1 HKFSGAASRCLNDGE
16 IEPLSCKTL
25 SSPLSLSQLS
35 SLTLSAV
42 TPSAGLSHSL
52 SCKTLSSLQ
61 KGLLVPTCPPSR
73 TFITS
78 EPGNRQGKSLQTPH
92 TLDTNYSNSSP
103 LVDATDHC
111 SPKPPD
117 TKTVS
122 SPSRLTTEQ
131 LTHCS
136 IYIYIYIFIPAL
148 LALSTSSLHY
158 CFTATVY
165 SHSALCIYFLK
176 LSRPLHCCT
185 VCFVL
190 YCVVMYIL
198 CKHTESH
205 FTKSNSL
212 FVQTYLANKT

>member
-1 HKFSGAASRCLNDGE
+1 
-16 IEPLSCKTL
+16 
-25 SSPLSLSQLS
+25 
-35 SLTLSAV
+35 
-42 TPSAGLSHSL
+42 
-52 SCKTLSSLQ
+52 
-61 KGLLVPTCPPSR
+61 
-73 TFITS
+73 
-78 EPGNRQGKSLQTPH
+78 
-92 TLDTNYSNSSP
+92 NSSP
-103 LVDATDHC
+103 LVDATDQITVRQNLQTQ
-111 SPKPPD
+111 KQFLPPR
-117 TKTVS
+117 
-122 SPSRLTTEQ
+122 RLTTEQ
-131 LTHCS
+131 LNHCS
-136 IYIYIYIFIPAL
+136 IYIYIFITAL